1 MENRQDYK
9 LNKHVFLVVI
19 ILFGLLLLW
28 TLIQFA
34 TAFLAAI
41 MFYVLSKPL
50 INYLLRKEWG
60 KGSIAALIIVISFFI
75 ILLPVGLIATLLYG
89 KVVSVA
95 QHPNIIIDPIKHFG
109 ETVQQRFDIN
119 LITTQNLNKIQKFAT
134 DILSSVVNSGFN
146 FFTTISMMYFFLY
159 FMIQKTNR
167 MEAAIIL
174 YLPFKRSKIE
184 MFGSELKAQTF
195 SNAVGVPAIAVAQG
209 ILSYIGYRIV
219 GLDEAG
225 FWSIITGLASIIP
238 IVGASLIWMPVCV
251 YLFVTHHIWQGAF
264 TIGWGFLVIALSD
277 NVIRFLLAK
286 KMADI
291 HPIVTVLGVVIGL
304 DFFGITGLIFG
315 PLIISY
321 FLILLQIYYV
331 EYQKPY
337 LEERSILPSYLQ
349 FNQTNTKKR
358 KRR

>member
-9 LNKHVFLVVI
+9 LNKHVFLVI
-19 ILFGLLLLW
+19 IIVFGLLLLW

-50 INYLLRKEWG
+50 IDYLLKKDWS
-60 KGSIAALIIVISFFI
+60 KGSIATLVILISFFI
-75 ILLPVGLIATLLYG
+75 ILLPIGLIATLLYG
-89 KVVSVA
+89 KIVAVA
-95 QHPNIIIDPIKHFG
+95 QNVDIILEPIKHFG
-109 ETVQQRFDIN
+109 EMVQQRFNIN
-119 LITTQNLNKIQKFAT
+119 IITTQNLNKIQKFAT
-134 DILSSVVNSGFN
+134 DVLSFIVNSGFN

-167 MEAAIIL
+167 MEAAIVF

-184 MFGSELKAQTF
+184 VFGSELKAQTF

-209 ILSYIGYRIV
+209 ILSYIAYKIV
-219 GLDEAG
+219 GLEEAG

-251 YLFVTHHIWQGAF
+251 YLFVISHTWQGFFLIA
-264 TIGWGFLVIALSD
+264 WGFLVIAMSD

-286 KMADI
+286 KMADV

-331 EYQKPY
+331 EYQKPS
-337 LEERSILPSYLQ
+337 LEERSLLPSYLQ
-349 FNQTNTKKR
+349 FNQSSNKKR
-358 KRR
+358 RRR